1 MPPRKVIN
9 QDKAKTG
16 DASKAKVAGKTTG
29 KGGEKKGLGHI
40 PVLSKILGGKI

>member
-1 MPPRKVIN
+1 MPPRKLIN

-16 DASKAKVAGKTTG
+16 DSSKAAVAGKTTG
-29 KGGEKKGLGHI
+29 KGGPKRGKGHI